1 VLRLDDTDR
10 ARSTEEFAAAI
21 EADLRWLGLDWD
33 RTLRQSERLDRYE
46 VARARLAQ
54 VGRAYEEAGAWR
66 LRIERKPVGWTDL
79 VQGPKEFHG
88 RHLQDPVLVRSD
100 GTPLYLLASVV
111 DDAELGVTHI
121 LRGEDH
127 VSNTAV
133 QIQLFEALG
142 ASVPAFGH
150 LALIAGAAG
159 DMLSKRTG
167 SLSLAALREGGL
179 EPMTVA
185 SLLAT
190 LGTSDPVEPRR
201 TMRELVDGF
210 DIAKFGRAP
219 PKLDP
224 EELKALNA
232 KLVRLLPYDAV
243 AGRVPG
249 GPAFWD
255 AVRPNVAT
263 LAEAAE
269 WARIVEGP
277 VPAAAAAARDFLA
290 EAAAT
295 LPPEPWDE
303 ATWGAWTNALSGAT
317 GRKGKALFLPLRL
330 ALTGKEQGPELRLLL
345 PLIGRERALARLAP
359 GGAK

>member
-1 VLRLDDTDR
+1 
-10 ARSTEEFAAAI
+10 
-21 EADLRWLGLDWD
+21 
-33 RTLRQSERLDRYE
+33 
-46 VARARLAQ
+46 
-54 VGRAYEEAGAWR
+54 
-66 LRIERKPVGWTDL
+66 
-79 VQGPKEFHG
+79 
-88 RHLQDPVLVRSD
+88 
-100 GTPLYLLASVV
+100 
-111 DDAELGVTHI
+111 

-142 ASVPAFGH
+142 ATVPEFGH

-167 SLSLAALREGGL
+167 SLSLAALRESGL

-185 SLLAT
+185 SLLAR

-201 TMRELVDGF
+201 SMQELVDGF

-232 KLVRLLPYDAV
+232 KLVHLLPYDAV
-243 AGRVPG
+243 ADRVPG
-249 GPAFWD
+249 GPEFWD

-263 LAEAAE
+263 VAEAAE
-269 WARIVEGP
+269 WRRIVEGKVQP
-277 VPAAAAAARDFLA
+277 PAAEDRDFLA

-295 LPPEPWDE
+295 LPAEPWDE
-303 ATWGAWTNALSGAT
+303 TTWGAWTKALSGAT
-317 GRKGKALFLPLRL
+317 GRKGKALFRPLRL
-330 ALTGKEQGPELRLLL
+330 ALTGKEEGPELRLLL
-345 PLIGRERALARLAP
+345 PLIGRARVLSRL
-359 GGAK
+359 GA